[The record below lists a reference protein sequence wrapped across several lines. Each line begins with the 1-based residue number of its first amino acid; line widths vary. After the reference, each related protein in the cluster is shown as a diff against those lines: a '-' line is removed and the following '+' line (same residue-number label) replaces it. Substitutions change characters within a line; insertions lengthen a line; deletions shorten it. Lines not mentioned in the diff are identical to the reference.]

1 MTAKSRDIRG
11 PTRYNSDKPA
21 RERPPGRSQARTTR
35 TRTTTARIART
46 ETVTMTP
53 AQHRD
58 AIEAL
63 AVLIAR
69 WHEAHDQDSAPG
81 RDHHSEPVAA

>member
-11 PTRYNSDKPA
+11 PTRYNNDKPA

-35 TRTTTARIART
+35 TRTPAIRIART

-53 AQHRD
+53 AQHDD

-63 AVLIAR
+63 AVLITR
-69 WHEAHDQDSAPG
+69 WHHDHPGHNPDQD
-81 RDHHSEPVAA
+81 RDGQPVAA